1 MNKFLQYI
9 KFLIETGFACP
20 SGFEDD
26 MKFNYQHPK
35 EIDELLDDSVE

>member
-26 MKFNYQHPK
+26 SKFNYRHPK
-35 EIDELLDDSVE
+35 ELIELDEHTE